1 MGRRFARWRYKNGAK
16 EEKGGKPKKKKVKRT
31 TNSKQIVTK

>member
-16 EEKGGKPKKKKVKRT
+16 EEKGGKPKKKKLKEQ
-31 TNSKQIVTK
+31 QIANK